1 MEENKVENTQNEE
14 EKKEVKRLL
23 VVSENKNFFVM
34 SIMEKLKA
42 KGIEIV
48 EAQPDI
54 NQLNYAMEK
63 INGIMICTNERIVSD
78 SGILIFIRDKAIED
92 DIPMFLYGDSQENV
106 DADIIIGAQG
116 MKTLFTRPIEVN
128 EVITGIEKS
137 IANANSV
144 RRKKILVVDDSGAM
158 LRNVRAWL
166 GDRYQVALANS
177 GTMAIKYL
185 ATDRPDLVLLDYEMP
200 VLDGKQVLEMIRS
213 ETEFQDI
220 PVIFLTSKDDRE
232 SVLNVMKLKP
242 NGYLL
247 KTLPP
252 EKIIGEVDS
261 FFERQK
267 KL

>member
-1 MEENKVENTQNEE
+1 MSMEGQMSIENKNAKEE
-14 EKKEVKRLL
+14 KRLL
-23 VVSENKNFFVM
+23 VVVDTKNFLVM
-34 SIMEKLKA
+34 SIMEKLA
-42 KGIEIV
+42 SKGIEII
-48 EAQPDI
+48 EAMPDI
-54 NQLNYAMEK
+54 NQLNYAMDK
-63 INGIMICTNERIVSD
+63 INGIMICTSEKMISD
-78 SGILIFIRDKAIED
+78 SGVLVFIRDKAIED
-92 DIPMFLYGDSQENV
+92 DIPMFLYGDSLENA
-106 DADIIIGAQG
+106 DADLIIGAQG
-116 MKTLFTRPIEVN
+116 IKFIYTRPIEVN
-128 EVITGIEKS
+128 EVIEGIEKAIILS
-137 IANANSV
+137 NNI
-144 RRKKILVVDDSGAM
+144 RRKKVLVVDDSGAM
-158 LRNVRAWL
+158 LRNVKAWL
-166 GDRYQVALANS
+166 GDRYQVTLANS
-177 GTMAIKYL
+177 GMMAIKFL

-252 EKIIGEVDS
+252 EKIISEVDS